1 MSAVG
6 LPNSVWRA
14 VHIIGPGSAVDVD
27 VYEARGDIPV
37 ASVEDDVG
45 GPAGATF
52 GNADDLAV
60 LAFDG
65 AAFQDP
71 VRENDLSS
79 EGDSGGAHRK
89 RIS

>member
-1 MSAVG
+1 
-6 LPNSVWRA
+6 
-14 VHIIGPGSAVDVD
+14 VDVD
-27 VYEARGDIPV
+27 ESRGDIAV
-37 ASVEDDVG
+37 ARVEDDVG
-45 GPAGATF
+45 GPAGAAL
-52 GNADDLAV
+52 GDADDLAV